1 MPRLIFSAVVGSQ
14 AFGLARIDSDVDVRG
29 MYAATLEEMLD
40 PLVSVVG
47 PDCKRNDEH
56 DAYHHEFT
64 HFLKLLGKQDVN
76 AWQALVSRV
85 GVNGNMAQG
94 SLRRIAL
101 QHLLD
106 GEVMLKKA
114 EYAASTLMDEAARKQ
129 SGKLLAI
136 GLRNLHFVQSVVQGL
151 PGFAFDLGN
160 LREALVTLIDN
171 WNVDEARLLYNEII
185 GRQVETTPRHDNAV
199 IRRQA
204 LVEYYHYHCL

>member
-64 HFLKLLGKQDVN
+64 HFLKLLG
-76 AWQALVSRV
+76 
-85 GVNGNMAQG
+85 
-94 SLRRIAL
+94 
-101 QHLLD
+101 
-106 GEVMLKKA
+106 
-114 EYAASTLMDEAARKQ
+114 
-129 SGKLLAI
+129 I